1 MNWIFTIY
9 IFLDL
14 IKYLVFADVI
24 LSWAQLI
31 WIKWRPKFLS
41 SIIDPL
47 YKNVKSILPTSIW
60 PIDFTPIVILLIII
74 FLTGLVELF
83 FPNTLLQY
91 NFSKSDLFSIL

>member
-1 MNWIFTIY
+1 MNWVFIIY

-24 LSWAQLI
+24 LSWIRLI
-31 WIKWRPKFLS
+31 WFQWRPEFLS

-47 YKNVKSILPTSIW
+47 YKNVKNILPTSIW

-74 FLTGLVELF
+74 FLTWLVELF
-83 FPNTLLQY
+83 FPNSLLQY
-91 NFSKSDLFSIL
+91 NISKSELFSIF